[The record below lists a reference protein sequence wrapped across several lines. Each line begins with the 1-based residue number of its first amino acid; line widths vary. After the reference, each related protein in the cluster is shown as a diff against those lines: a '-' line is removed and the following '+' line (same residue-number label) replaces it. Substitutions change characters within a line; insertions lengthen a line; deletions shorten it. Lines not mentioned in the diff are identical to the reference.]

1 MESLKVIN
9 QNKYFT
15 VIEFLGDRYINVKKQ
30 GVSSIQIDGQTFYK
44 IASIGNQSSMQ
55 ILRCA

>member
-1 MESLKVIN
+1 MGTLKVIN

-30 GVSSIQIDGQTFYK
+30 GVSSIQINGQTFYK
-44 IASIGNQSSMQ
+44 ISSISNQSNTL
-55 ILRCA
+55 ILK

>member
-1 MESLKVIN
+1 MGTLKVIN

-30 GVSSIQIDGQTFYK
+30 GVSSIQINGQTFYK
-44 IASIGNQSSMQ
+44 LPSISSQSNTL
-55 ILRCA
+55 ILK

>member
-1 MESLKVIN
+1 MGTLKVIN

-30 GVSSIQIDGQTFYK
+30 GVSSIQIEGQIFYK
-44 IASIGNQSSMQ
+44 LPSISSQSNTL
-55 ILRCA
+55 ILK

>member
-1 MESLKVIN
+1 MGTLKVIN

-30 GVSSIQIDGQTFYK
+30 GVSSIQINGQTFYK
-44 IASIGNQSSMQ
+44 LSSISNQSNTL
-55 ILRCA
+55 ILK